1 MSRTVLPD
9 RTLLR
14 IGAVSAV
21 LGVVVLIGGN
31 AIHGGDDPANLAVS
45 LPQYAA
51 NGNWVVAHILQFL
64 GFLLILG
71 GLVGLHRSIP
81 AEPGVALA
89 RLGLATALVAVGVFG
104 ANQAVDGIAI
114 KFVAEEWV
122 NAPAEEKEVAFRLAE
137 AVRHIEIG
145 TSSFSALI
153 LGMSIVLYGLA
164 IAVSDVYPRWFG
176 WVGVSIGL
184 AWGVSGVVIAY
195 VGFSQHVLI
204 GWLSMAVALWVLVIG
219 VLMWRRTG
227 ATV

>member
-1 MSRTVLPD
+1 M
-9 RTLLR
+9 
-14 IGAVSAV
+14 
-21 LGVVVLIGGN
+21 
-31 AIHGGDDPANLAVS
+31 
-45 LPQYAA
+45 
-51 NGNWVVAHILQFL
+51 
-64 GFLLILG
+64 
-71 GLVGLHRSIP
+71 
-81 AEPGVALA
+81 
-89 RLGLATALVAVGVFG
+89 TALVAVGVYG

-122 NAPAEEKEVAFRLAE
+122 NAPTAEKEVAFRVAE
-137 AVRHIEIG
+137 AVRHIENG

-184 AWGVSGVVIAY
+184 AWGVSGVFIAY

-204 GWLSMAVALWVLVIG
+204 GWLSIAVALWVLVIG
-219 VLMWRRTG
+219 VLMWLRAG